1 MRIEEYQEMAKIAVQ
16 AHSNEKDEISHWV
29 IGLTEEAGE
38 VAGLVKHKYYNN
50 DDVSVETIAEELGDV
65 LWYVAAI
72 CNGLHIDMGKV
83 AELNQ
88 AKLASR
94 YGGEYSDRAVATRH
108 VNMRSFKSTPEYKEI
123 VKNLEVK

>member
-65 LWYVAAI
+65 LWYIAAI
-72 CNGLHIDMGKV
+72 CNRLHIDMAKV

-88 AKLASR
+88 AKLANR
-94 YGGEYSDRAVATRH
+94 YGGKYSDQAVAMRH
-108 VNMRSFKSTPEYKEI
+108 INTCSFKSTPEYKGI
-123 VKNLEVK
+123 VKDLEVK